1 MAKVIVDQAE
11 VIRTH
16 RNGGGFNAHV
26 QLKLRNG
33 ETKTEKYTVWT
44 TEQVAVGDI
53 VGFEGRLS
61 VKMEEFE
68 NQQGETIRYA
78 SIHVNDPVITTTG
91 NSQVSESDAPF

>member
-11 VIRTH
+11 VVRTH

-26 QLKLRNG
+26 QFKLRNG

-44 TEQVAVGDI
+44 TEQVSVGDI
-53 VGFEGRLS
+53 VAFEGRLS

-68 NQQGETIRYA
+68 NDQGETIRYA
-78 SIHVNDPVITTTG
+78 SIHVNDPVLSTPGT
-91 NSQVSESDAPF
+91 SQPSDGDAPF